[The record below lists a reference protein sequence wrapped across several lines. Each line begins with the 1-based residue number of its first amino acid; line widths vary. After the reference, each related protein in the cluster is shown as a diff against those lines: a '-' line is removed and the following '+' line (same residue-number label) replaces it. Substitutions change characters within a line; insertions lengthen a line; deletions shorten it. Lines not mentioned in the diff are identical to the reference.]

1 MYIITFIRDETVLR
15 EMKLQSGINFSFYK
29 GMITRSLIILRYKWN
44 VHWICKNTKIEIRFS
59 IIWWKIF
66 FRPLINLHSCLLKVN
81 NDHANCD
88 IIGNELFNSRQTG
101 KNKANEEINFTVQKI
116 FNTQQKWS
124 PTWQRKIRHGIIN
137 ILPSKDV

>member
-1 MYIITFIRDETVLR
+1 MCIKYA
-15 EMKLQSGINFSFYK
+15 K
-29 GMITRSLIILRYKWN
+29 IL
-44 VHWICKNTKIEIRFS
+44 KIEICFTT
-59 IIWWKIF
+59 IWWKIF

-137 ILPSKDV
+137 ILPSSDVLRKKGKYIFKYVRETVDNHSIFVVTIWFLITNR